1 MLSHLRIG
9 PRLIAGFGVV
19 LALFLVTSLLVGGAF
34 MRLMTGVKQIQQ
46 ETLPYILVVDG
57 MDASRIEV
65 QQFLT
70 DVSATHNREGY
81 KEADKAAGVFL
92 AGVAKYREMFQREG
106 DKAGLAKIDA
116 IEADFKTFH
125 AVGKTMAEA
134 YVTQG
139 IEAGNAKMTIFDQ
152 ASAAIADKLG
162 DFRKGQVAE
171 AETITTQ
178 AVSDAEFTL
187 GVMVI
192 GGALSFLVAGLVAWT
207 VAQSITRPLLAMQDT
222 VVRIGGSGDLTLR
235 VAATGQD
242 ELAEMGKH
250 LNQTLDQVGT
260 SMRSVNNV
268 AGEVAASAEQLSS
281 ATAQLTESSHA
292 QAATAADM
300 AAAVEE
306 ITTSIG
312 SVADHA
318 VDTESLTEKTAAHVA
333 EGETVVGKA
342 QAEMARNATQ
352 VRESAR
358 HIEVLSEQSRQVG
371 GIVQVIRE
379 IADQT
384 NLLALN
390 AAIEAARAG
399 ETGRGFAVV
408 ADEVRKLAERTS
420 AATTEIG
427 QLIDNIQ
434 RDTTIAVESMA
445 VSSAQADK
453 GASLAKE
460 AGDLFAEIKQA
471 SDQAAARVRDIT
483 AAAREQNAA
492 GSGISSNVEQVACM
506 SEENS
511 AATASVAETA
521 NHLKRQANLLT
532 QAVARFRV

>member
-1 MLSHLRIG
+1 MLNHLRIG

-19 LALFLVTSLLVGGAF
+19 LALFLVTSLMVGGAF

-46 ETLPYILVVDG
+46 ETLPYILVVDR
-57 MDASRIEV
+57 MDASRIAV

-81 KEADKAAGVFL
+81 KEADKAAVVFL
-92 AGVAKYREMFQREG
+92 DGVAKYREMFQREG
-106 DKAGLAKIDA
+106 DKASLAKIDA

-139 IEAGNAKMTIFDQ
+139 IEAGNAKMTAFDQ

-162 DFRKGQVAE
+162 DFRKGQAAE
-171 AETITTQ
+171 AETITAG

-187 GVMVI
+187 GVMLI
-192 GGALSFLVAGLVAWT
+192 GGAVSFLVAGLVAWT

-235 VAATGQD
+235 VTVTGQD

-281 ATAQLTESSHA
+281 ATAQLTASSHA

-318 VDTESLTEKTAAHVA
+318 ADTESLTERTASHVA
-333 EGETVVGKA
+333 EGEAVVGEA

-420 AATTEIG
+420 TATTEIG

-445 VSSAQADK
+445 VSSIQADK

-460 AGDLFAEIKQA
+460 AGDLFAEIRQA
-471 SDQAAARVRDIT
+471 SDQAVARVRDIT

-492 GSGISSNVEQVACM
+492 GGGIASNVEHVACM